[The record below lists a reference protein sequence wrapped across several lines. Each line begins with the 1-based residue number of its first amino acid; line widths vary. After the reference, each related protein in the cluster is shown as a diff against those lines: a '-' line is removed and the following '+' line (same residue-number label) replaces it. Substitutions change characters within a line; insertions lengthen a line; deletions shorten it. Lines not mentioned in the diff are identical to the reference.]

1 MIVVTIDLAARPP
14 ATAIDNPPT
23 YLFDHV
29 SWAGCYG
36 IGGLCRPKL
45 TEEIEF
51 AQDVRR
57 IEAIL
62 RVRSLRQWLRG
73 KFLLSCHPSTTAS
86 LVASSATKQTLSY
99 QRKAFR

>member
-1 MIVVTIDLAARPP
+1 MIVVTINLAARPP
-14 ATAIDNPPT
+14 ATAIDNPLT
-23 YLFDHV
+23 YLFHHV

-51 AQDVRR
+51 TQDVHR

-62 RVRSLRQWLRG
+62 RVRSLRG
-73 KFLLSCHPSTTAS
+73 KFLLSCHPNTTAS